1 MKIIN
6 MTGKPATPEQLE
18 AGVIE
23 PTEAEQAE
31 IRRLLSFD
39 SLPYAEDLRDRAL
52 VLSNIAKQYEECHY
66 AMIDG
71 PTFFIPDFEYAVF
84 EVWKIPVYPFYIRT
98 TLNEDVSK
106 DKFTHLGFVSQEN
119 KKYHT

>member
-1 MKIIN
+1 MEIIN
-6 MTGKPATPEQLE
+6 MTGKTATPEQLE

-52 VLSNIAKQYEECHY
+52 IISRIARNYECGY

-71 PTFFIPDFEYAVF
+71 PAFLIPDLEYAMF
-84 EVWKIPVYPFYIRT
+84 EEWRVPVYPFYVRT
-98 TLNEDVSK
+98 TLSEDVSK
-106 DKFTHLGFVSQEN
+106 DKFTHTGFVSQEN
-119 KKYHT
+119 KKHNT